1 VIRGRGRAGFRRG
14 APCAAALAI
23 GLVAVVGFGCHRGTV
38 PAGEGGATGT
48 APTPRRPIARREAP
62 FAHPLLAGATTEVS
76 HEDCSRPALSA
87 VVGRVL
93 AIEAKAAPSGRAGPP
108 KLGTGEGCPSSA
120 AGELAKTLRGELLP
134 RVGGCVARDGPLD
147 PQWDMVNSAV
157 LSLGVCLDCPR
168 PLGERTAQ
176 CRRAR
181 QVLGQAA
188 RTPR

>member
-1 VIRGRGRAGFRRG
+1 VIRGPGRPRVGPG
-14 APCAAALAI
+14 APWAAVLAL
-23 GLVAVVGFGCHRGTV
+23 GLVAISGFGCHRGAA
-38 PAGEGGATGT
+38 PAGEGGGAAG
-48 APTPRRPIARREAP
+48 APMPRRPIARREAP
-62 FAHPLLAGATTEVS
+62 FAHPLLAGATTEVTQ
-76 HEDCSRPALSA
+76 EDCSRPALSA
-87 VVGRVL
+87 VVARVL
-93 AIEAKAAPSGRAGPP
+93 AIEAKAAPAGHSPAKP
-108 KLGTGEGCPSSA
+108 ATNEGCPSPA
-120 AGELAKTLRGELLP
+120 AGELSKTLRGELLP

-181 QVLGQAA
+181 DVLGQVA